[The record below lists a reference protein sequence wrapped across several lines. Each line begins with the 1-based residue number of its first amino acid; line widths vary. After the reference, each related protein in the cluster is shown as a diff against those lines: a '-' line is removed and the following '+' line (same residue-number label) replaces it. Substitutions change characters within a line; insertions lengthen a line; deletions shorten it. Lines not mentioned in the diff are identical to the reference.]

1 MEMNTILGKIFSLS
15 ALISLVFALLTGN
28 LESLAAAVLDGSAKA
43 ITLTL
48 ALAGAMG
55 FWSGIMRVLSD
66 IGACRVLAR
75 VIHPVLR
82 LIFPESVGRGIASEE
97 IAGCISANMLGLGN
111 AATPMGI
118 RAMEAMAK
126 ASDGGDEASD
136 DMVTFVVMN
145 TCPLSLLPTTLIALR
160 RAAGSQDPFA
170 VLIPIWI
177 CSAVCSVVAVIFAKS
192 FALFHRRK
200 AGG

>member
-1 MEMNTILGKIFSLS
+1 MLGKIFSAS
-15 ALISLVFALLTGN
+15 ALISLVFAIITGN
-28 LESLAAAVLDGSAKA
+28 LEALAAAVLDGSAKA

-66 IGACRVLAR
+66 VGVCRALAKL
-75 VIHPVLR
+75 IHPVLR
-82 LIFPESVGRGIASEE
+82 LIFPESVGRGVASEE

-126 ASDGGDEASD
+126 TSPNGGEASD
-136 DMVTFVVMN
+136 DMITFVVMN

-160 RAAGSQDPFA
+160 RAAGSADPFA
-170 VLIPIWI
+170 VLVPIWI
-177 CSAVCSVVAVIFAKS
+177 SSTVCSVAAVIFAKA
-192 FALFHRRK
+192 FALLSRRK
-200 AGG
+200 AGQ

>member
-1 MEMNTILGKIFSLS
+1 MEQILGKIFSAS
-15 ALISLVFALLTGN
+15 ALISLVFAIVTGN
-28 LESLAAAVLDGSAKA
+28 LEALAAAVLDGSAKA
-43 ITLTL
+43 VTLTL

-66 IGACRVLAR
+66 VGVCRVLAKL
-75 VIHPVLR
+75 IHPVLR
-82 LIFPESVGRGIASEE
+82 LIFPESVGNGVASEE

-126 ASDGGDEASD
+126 ASPNDGEASE
-136 DMVTFVVMN
+136 DMITFVVMN

-160 RAAGSQDPFA
+160 RAAGSADPFA
-170 VLIPIWI
+170 VLVPIWI
-177 CSAVCSVVAVIFAKS
+177 SSAVCSVAAVIFAKA
-192 FALFHRRK
+192 FALLRRRK
-200 AGG
+200 AGQ

>member
-1 MEMNTILGKIFSLS
+1 MNEILGKIFSFISIL
-15 ALISLVFALLTGN
+15 SLVFAFITGN
-28 LESLAAAVLDGSAKA
+28 IEALAAAVLDGSAKA

-55 FWSGIMRVLSD
+55 FWSGMMRVLED
-66 IGACRVLAR
+66 VGVCRILAKL
-75 VIHPVLR
+75 IHPVLR
-82 LIFPESVGRGIASEE
+82 FIFPDTIGHGVASDE

-126 ASDGGDEASD
+126 ASSSSGEASD
-136 DMVTFVVMN
+136 DMITFVVMN
-145 TCPLSLLPTTLIALR
+145 TCPLSLLPTTLVALR
-160 RAAGSQDPFA
+160 RAAGSADPFS

-177 CSAVCSVVAVIFAKS
+177 SSAVCSAAAVFFAKG
-192 FALFHRRK
+192 FALIKRRK